1 MKAPP
6 TGPYQDYLIKNNKSA
21 NTIRVYTFAIRQFYE
36 RYEVLTEHNLQ
47 LYKLFLLEHYKP
59 RTVNLR
65 IRAINSYLEFSNS
78 DYPKMIMIKMQ
89 QQNFLENVI
98 SQADYEYLKNC
109 LKRDGEAMCYFV
121 VRFMAATGARV
132 SEVTQ
137 FTAEDVGRGH
147 KDLYSKDNKI
157 RRLYIPKAL
166 KDDAG
171 RWLKREGRTSG
182 PIFLNRYG
190 NVITSCGIRSRLK
203 HFSALYGLDA
213 SVMHPHAFRHR
224 FAKNFIEQCGDIA
237 LLSDLLGHE
246 NIETTRVYLRRT
258 STEQQKI
265 INAVVD
271 W

>member
-1 MKAPP
+1 MPAPP
-6 TGPYQDYLIKNNKSA
+6 NGPYRAYLIKNNKSA
-21 NTIRVYTFAIRQFYE
+21 NTIRVYTFAIKQFYQ

-65 IRAINSYLEFSNS
+65 IRAINSYLEFSCF

-109 LKRDGEAMCYFV
+109 LTRDGEAMYYFM

-137 FTAEDVGRGH
+137 FTVEDVWKGH

-157 RRLYIPKAL
+157 RRLYIPRAL
-166 KDDAG
+166 MDDAK
-171 RWLKREGRTSG
+171 RWLKHEQKTSG

-190 NVITSCGIRSRLK
+190 YVITASGIRSQLK
-203 HFSALYGLDA
+203 HFSALYGLDDA
-213 SVMHPHAFRHR
+213 VMHPHAFRHR

-246 NIETTRVYLRRT
+246 SIETTRIYLRRT